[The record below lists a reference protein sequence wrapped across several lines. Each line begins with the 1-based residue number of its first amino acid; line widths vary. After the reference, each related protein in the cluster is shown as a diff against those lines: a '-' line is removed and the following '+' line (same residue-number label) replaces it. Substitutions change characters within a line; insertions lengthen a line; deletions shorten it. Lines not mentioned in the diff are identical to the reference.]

1 MKLVIFDC
9 DGTLVDSERLG
20 NLALQQ
26 QLAQFDIHYGV
37 DELLAKFRGG
47 KLASIIVSLEQEC
60 RAVFPITF
68 EAEYRAKMT
77 ALFDEHLKPNDGVKE
92 MLESL
97 SIPCCIASSAPKAK
111 IDRALEI
118 TGLTDYFGDNIF
130 SSYDVGSWKPDPQLF
145 LHAAQQMKSDPK
157 DCCVV
162 EDSVIG
168 LQAAKSAQMKSIY
181 YAPNLSVQHEL
192 ASVQIRHMSEL
203 SNHIATTL

>member
-37 DELLAKFRGG
+37 DELLEKFRGG
-47 KLASIIVSLEQEC
+47 KLASIIASLEQEC
-60 RAVFPITF
+60 RVVFPITF
-68 EAEYRAKMT
+68 EAEYRAKMN